1 MKLRQI
7 ASWVLQLSAA
17 FVLAQTL
24 YFKFS
29 GAPESV
35 WIFSQLNAEP
45 LGRYAAGVLELV
57 ACLLL
62 VVPRTAVVGAGI
74 GLVLMLGAMGSHVI
88 RLGIQV
94 MGDGGLLFGLAV
106 YVFAACAGILF
117 LRRGELRIGQ

>member
-7 ASWVLQLSAA
+7 ICWALQISAA
-17 FVLAQTL
+17 LVLAQTL

-29 GAPESV
+29 GAPESM

-45 LGRYAAGVLELV
+45 LGRYAAGVLELI
-57 ACLLL
+57 ACCLL

-74 GLVLMLGAMGSHVI
+74 GIVLMLGAMGSHVL
-88 RLGIQV
+88 RLGISV

-106 YVFAACAGILF
+106 YVFAACAGILL
-117 LRRGELRIGQ
+117 LRRGELSIRQ